1 MRASLDWAF
10 SSDGDAQIGVA
21 LTAAAVPLWVQSSL
35 LEECRERAE
44 LALARLDDAA
54 ADAPRLRMQL
64 SAALG
69 WSLMYGVGRAR
80 EAGPAWTV
88 TLQLAER
95 LDDRDYLLRA
105 LWGLCIDQFNNG
117 EFRKA
122 LELAHRFAAA
132 VAGSSNTVDLMMAD
146 RLLATTLHYLGDQ
159 NLAHHHI
166 TRTLARLSDLTSKP
180 QVVRFRFDL
189 RVSAH
194 YFQARIL
201 WLLGLADQSLR
212 VVERNI
218 EEGRA
223 SGHALTFCSVLG
235 QGACPLT
242 FLAGDL
248 DAAERYCTMLVE
260 HTERH
265 PIRLWNLW
273 ARAFRGVVM
282 ARRGDVPAGLE
293 ILRKELE
300 PAGDARFLP
309 RFLLPLGEL
318 AAGLGAVGEVAQG
331 LVTVDEAL
339 ARCEARD
346 ERWYEAELLRIKGE
360 LLLHAGEQRSVAGRR
375 AAFRPRDR
383 GRAPAGRGV
392 LGAANRRQPCALED
406 QPGSRR
412 RCACHPR
419 RGLRQA
425 HRRIC
430 HSRHA
435 QRAGDD
441 RAAFAAVTSI
451 GSRARG
457 SARVSRPRPLS
468 ERAAPKCQQTRR
480 GEGFEPPARTPHPSF
495 FAEALSR
502 PLHKG
507 RGHDNWRRCD
517 FAKRRRWTILR
528 GPSGADF
535 MSWRTMP
542 LLSRR
547 HMLEKA
553 AGAAALIALPA

>member
-1 MRASLDWAF
+1 MAKSLVVADIRGDLPYYRLLETTRAYALEKLHGSGEYRSAACCHAKYYRGFFAQAEAESESRPQAEWLAVYGRHIDNVRASLDWAF
-10 SSDGDAQIGVA
+10 SSDGDQQTGVA
-21 LTAAAVPLWVQSSL
+21 LTAASVPLWVQLSL
-35 LEECRERAE
+35 LEECRERVE
-44 LALARLDDAA
+44 LALARLDDTA

-88 TLQLAER
+88 TLQLAEQ
-95 LDDRDYLLRA
+95 LHDSDYLLRA

-122 LELAHRFAAA
+122 LEFAHRFSAA
-132 VAGSSNTVDLMMAD
+132 VAGSGNTIDLMMAD

-235 QGACPLT
+235 QGACPLA

-248 DAAERYCTMLVE
+248 DAAQRYCALLVE

-273 ARAFRGVVM
+273 ARAFHGVVM
-282 ARRGDVPAGLE
+282 AKRGNVPAGLE

-300 PAGDARFLP
+300 RAGDARFLP

-360 LLLHAGEQRSVAGRR
+360 LLLHAGEQRSVSDAERHFDR
-375 AAFRPRDR
+375 AIEVARHQGAVFWELRTAVSLARLRISQDR
-383 GRAPAGRGV
+383 GA
-392 LGAANRRQPCALED
+392 D
-406 QPGSRR
+406 
-412 RCACHPR
+412 
-419 RGLRQA
+419 A
-425 HRRIC
+425 HRIL
-430 HSRHA
+430 
-435 QRAGDD
+435 
-441 RAAFAAVTSI
+441 TSAC
-451 GSRARG
+451 GK
-457 SARVSRPRPLS
+457 L
-468 ERAAPKCQQTRR
+468 T
-480 GEGFEPPARTPHPSF
+480 EGFATSDMRN
-495 FAEALSR
+495 AQAMIAQLSPR
-502 PLHKG
+502 
-507 RGHDNWRRCD
+507 
-517 FAKRRRWTILR
+517 
-528 GPSGADF
+528 
-535 MSWRTMP
+535 
-542 LLSRR
+542 
-547 HMLEKA
+547 
-553 AGAAALIALPA
+553 

>member
-1 MRASLDWAF
+1 
-10 SSDGDAQIGVA
+10 
-21 LTAAAVPLWVQSSL
+21 
-35 LEECRERAE
+35 
-44 LALARLDDAA
+44 
-54 ADAPRLRMQL
+54 
-64 SAALG
+64 
-69 WSLMYGVGRAR
+69 MYGVGRAR

-95 LDDRDYLLRA
+95 LNDSDYLLRA

-122 LELAHRFAAA
+122 LEFAHRFSAA
-132 VAGSSNTVDLMMAD
+132 VGSGNTIDLMMAD

-159 NLAHHHI
+159 NLAQHHI

-235 QGACPLT
+235 QGACPVT

-248 DAAERYCTMLVE
+248 DAAQRYCDLLVE

-273 ARAFRGVVM
+273 ARAFRGVVT
-282 ARRGDVPAGLE
+282 AKRGDVPAGLE

-300 PAGDARFLP
+300 RAGDARFLP

-360 LLLHAGEQRSVAGRR
+360 LLLHAGRQRSVADAERHFDR
-375 AAFRPRDR
+375 AIEVARHQGAVFWELRTAVSLARLRISQDRD
-383 GRAPAGRGV
+383 A
-392 LGAANRRQPCALED
+392 D
-406 QPGSRR
+406 
-412 RCACHPR
+412 
-419 RGLRQA
+419 A
-425 HRRIC
+425 HRIL
-430 HSRHA
+430 
-435 QRAGDD
+435 
-441 RAAFAAVTSI
+441 TSAC
-451 GSRARG
+451 GK
-457 SARVSRPRPLS
+457 L
-468 ERAAPKCQQTRR
+468 T
-480 GEGFEPPARTPHPSF
+480 EGFATSDMRS
-495 FAEALSR
+495 AQAMIAQLSR
-502 PLHKG
+502 
-507 RGHDNWRRCD
+507 
-517 FAKRRRWTILR
+517 
-528 GPSGADF
+528 
-535 MSWRTMP
+535 
-542 LLSRR
+542 
-547 HMLEKA
+547 
-553 AGAAALIALPA
+553 